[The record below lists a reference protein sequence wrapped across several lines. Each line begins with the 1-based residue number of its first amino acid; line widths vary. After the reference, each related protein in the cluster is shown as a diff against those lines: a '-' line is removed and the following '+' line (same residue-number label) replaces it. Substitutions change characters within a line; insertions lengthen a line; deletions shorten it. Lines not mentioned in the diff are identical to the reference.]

1 MVNLYQSNMNNGFY
15 DMYNMN
21 GFANGGNVFSQ
32 LMLGN
37 IGNSSFMPYI
47 SNGGCCGGDS
57 GSIWMTA
64 GLTVANFLFGAATSR
79 IATTQTLKAT
89 QEAEFKEVQNS
100 IQDDLKRLRLTSY
113 SDAEL
118 MKLSDEKINNRT
130 ITNNKYND
138 AALKNASGELNTAET
153 NLKTA
158 QDTELKATKAFDDFV
173 AQYNNMT
180 ETEKNTK
187 SSDGKTP
194 TEKYNE
200 LETAKKAAIEGTR
213 IAKEKKDAAKNTY
226 DDIVAQRD
234 AFDVAKHNVKEY
246 IHTLNEREARKK
258 KPKMG
263 V

>member
-37 IGNSSFMPYI
+37 IGNGSFMPYI

-100 IQDDLKRLRLTSY
+100 IQDDLKRLGLTSY

-118 MKLSDEKINNRT
+118 MKLSDKEINNRT

-138 AALKNASGELNTAET
+138 AAL
-153 NLKTA
+153 
-158 QDTELKATKAFDDFV
+158 
-173 AQYNNMT
+173 NN
-180 ETEKNTK
+180 
-187 SSDGKTP
+187 
-194 TEKYNE
+194 
-200 LETAKKAAIEGTR
+200 
-213 IAKEKKDAAKNTY
+213 AKNTLDKIKNELDGTDGLCKKRTDAEKAY
-226 DDIVAQRD
+226 KDYNDTYINTPTDQRTTEMQKKLEQLQKDLTILQKAVDDKVTEQEQAQRAYNEIVKERD